1 MYCQP
6 LLEGSPGNH
15 MVLVMAALLM
25 SDDRGTVTNTGLQ
38 NTRRKLPEVVG
49 RDVVTNT
56 VLDSIPKG
64 SAPR

>member
-1 MYCQP
+1 
-6 LLEGSPGNH
+6 

-38 NTRRKLPEVVG
+38 NARRKLPEVVG

-64 SAPR
+64 SALR